1 MKEKPLAD
9 EFKCCVCLERTGK
22 VPNWCT
28 YTNPELLDKDNFKQ
42 PLLCDTCD
50 KSLTNYKRNGRV
62 HDNLSMIAW
71 AARRAR
77 EFEHDRM
84 TSKITELAYK
94 NSQAVRNLNRLIESK
109 EILDAAKQ
117 PVRSKGTTSY

>member
-9 EFKCCVCLERTGK
+9 EFKCCVCLERAGK

-28 YTNPELLDKDNFKQ
+28 YTDSETLDKDNFKQ

-62 HDNLSMIAW
+62 YDNLSMIAW
-71 AARRAR
+71 ASRRAR
-77 EFEHDRM
+77 EFEHRRM
-84 TSKITELAYK
+84 ADKVNDLVYK
-94 NSQAVRNLNRLIESK
+94 NSQAMRNLNRLIESK
-109 EILDAAKQ
+109 EALSAK
-117 PVRSKGTTSY
+117 